1 MNIVG
6 CVPRFL
12 KAHGGWLLTGLSIL
26 GLTGTALLTA
36 DAAPKARDALLE
48 ARDDKQGDYIEGLPE
63 EVFEAWIKDPN
74 AVVSLPELT
83 FKEKFETAA
92 PYYLPAFICYIVTAG
107 CMIGAQVFNVK
118 QQAALVAGYALLAQQ
133 FQEYRQEVRLAVGD
147 ERERLIFETS
157 QRKVKELEAE
167 NARLKA
173 ENAPGIYAFSMTPEI
188 MFEAKPE
195 HIFNALMHYNRNI
208 ILQGYNTLAELYKFV
223 GIPNMLWEG
232 KSDFEDYGWEIRENE
247 ITYDYHYVDFSIK
260 PVDVGNGKVVNMIC
274 PDITP
279 YKLWSQDYL
288 SIDQPFH
295 GHHIDDHLVEQF
307 IQATFNNEDV
317 MAIDHPDINY
327 FNL

>member
-6 CVPRFL
+6 CVPRFI
-12 KAHGGWLLTGLSIL
+12 KAHGGWLRTGLSIL

-48 ARDDKQGDYIEGLPE
+48 ARDDKQGGYIEGLPE
-63 EVFEAWIKDPN
+63 EVFEAWSNDPN
-74 AVVSLPELT
+74 AVISLPELT

-147 ERERLIFETS
+147 EKERLIFEAS

-167 NARLKA
+167 NAKLRA

-223 GIPNMLWEG
+223 GIPNVLWKG
-232 KSDFEDYGWEIRENE
+232 KPDFEDYGWEIRENE

-260 PVDVGNGKVVNMIC
+260 PVDVGNGKVVNMVC

-288 SIDQPFH
+288 SIDQPFR

-307 IQATFNNEDV
+307 IQATFNDEDV
-317 MAIDHPDINY
+317 MTVDHPDINY